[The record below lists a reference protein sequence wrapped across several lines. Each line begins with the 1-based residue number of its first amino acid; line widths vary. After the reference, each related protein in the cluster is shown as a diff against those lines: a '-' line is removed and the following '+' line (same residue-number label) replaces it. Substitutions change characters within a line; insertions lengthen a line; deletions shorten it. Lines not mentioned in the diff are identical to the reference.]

1 MNLVRWRAVPQD
13 GCAGEEIEGSEQTKI
28 PAKP

>member
-1 MNLVRWRAVPQD
+1 MNLVRLRAVPQD
-13 GCAGEEIEGSEQTKI
+13 GCASEEIKQSKQTKI

>member
-13 GCAGEEIEGSEQTKI
+13 GCASEEIKQSEQTKI